1 MTIPLVAT
9 HSCVLIHDGLRNV
22 FSRSHFRPVRIA
34 LSLSEDLESYLRSLD
49 NVVWLV
55 GVDGQISTTTALVE
69 RVVAATPGLKAVILT
84 AHQRPDDTLAAL
96 KAGAR
101 GVLCQDLPAE
111 QLIKSLELIALG
123 DMVIYPQ
130 FSWGQTANGQ
140 IDETA
145 TFVGTTTEPSSENQ
159 QSADVPSLSRRELII
174 LRMLMDGASN
184 KVIART
190 LVITESTVKV
200 HMKAILRKLRLKN
213 RTQAAIWARN
223 HVPATKMQTVDVRQM
238 H

>member
-1 MTIPLVAT
+1 MSIPLVAT
-9 HSCVLIHDGLRNV
+9 HPCALVHDGLRRI
-22 FSRSHFRPVRIA
+22 FLKSRFRPVRIA
-34 LSLSEDLESYLRSLD
+34 LSLNKDLETYLRSL
-49 NVVWLV
+49 NNGVWLV
-55 GVDGQISTTTALVE
+55 GVDRSISTTCALVR
-69 RVVAATPGLKAVILT
+69 RVVTVAPGLKAVIL
-84 AHQRPDDTLAAL
+84 ASHQQPDDTLAAL

-101 GVLCQDLPAE
+101 GVLCQDVPGE

-130 FSWGQTANGQ
+130 FSW
-140 IDETA
+140 DPTA
-145 TFVGTTTEPSSENQ
+145 TGTPESFSEDQ
-159 QSADVPSLSRRELII
+159 EQSAVIPSLSRREMLI
-174 LRMLMDGASN
+174 LRMLMEGASN

-223 HVPATKMQTVDVRQM
+223 HVSEKEVHTVDVGQM